1 MFYTLKN
8 GYIPTELYCCKFLFL
23 LQFKTNK
30 PSCDKCSY
38 QQYRKVH
45 SNYFYNIT
53 DLLRVINMY
62 CFKIPVHFTLYYHI
76 INSRISVIS
85 FMFVSLLLLLLGCLP
100 DDTFCPLIFSNSL
113 FSAKLLLLE
122 TFLRNKRAYVIS
134 GWVCW
139 LLFSS
144 KLHSTKYCRS
154 NWYICLQR
162 GIAESCISEVNHR

>member
-1 MFYTLKN
+1 MKNFSAVLVALQNTYICGLLPWQDCCLLLMSRVKGLLDICQCFILKKN
-8 GYIPTELYCCKFLFL
+8 GYIPTELYCCEFLFL

-30 PSCDKCSY
+30 PSCDKYSY

-76 INSRISVIS
+76 INSRISAIS

-113 FSAKLLLLE
+113 LNAKAPVAG
-122 TFLRNKRAYVIS
+122 N
-134 GWVCW
+134 
-139 LLFSS
+139 LF
-144 KLHSTKYCRS
+144 KE
-154 NWYICLQR
+154 
-162 GIAESCISEVNHR
+162 GIKEHV